1 MKIVDK
7 LGGLSERQL
16 NQGLQRA
23 DQNLVKAFKLYTKP
37 WDGLVDKLFRVTAT
51 PDST

>member
-1 MKIVDK
+1 MGLWISW
-7 LGGLSERQL
+7 GGLAEGQS